1 VTGVQTCALP
11 ISLFYIIGLLSVY
24 LLAKNLINSKIA
36 ILALVL
42 YMLFNWTIEDNHIS
56 PQFLNLNLY
65 FILMFIF
72 VKFLNEKN
80 SRKKYIFIIALLAAA
95 ITFSHPLTPLFIISI
110 LGSMLILTG
119 KLRKKILPV
128 FIIVLAIYLAYE
140 LQRST
145 TFFYIIDYLKNFIQI
160 LMSRPSLETATSRF
174 AGLSFL
180 NRQIIFGSKM
190 FLTSFFVIFGL
201 WCILLLRKKK
211 FGTESNFFFA
221 WAFSMIPFILVMS
234 QIFKGEFYERFVLIA
249 SLPFGF
255 LTAYALEHYKFKI
268 STIFIIL
275 LILTIPYFLGKHGNE
290 AFQSESLQKLN
301 VDCFISRLST
311 DCEDKMEIVGSP
323 LNWDIENLGKTHFGI
338 SREEIMAASIYND
351 KSLQTIF
358 NLIEKQAEI
367 NKLNRVYSTN
377 EAAAYLN
384 LNFS

>member
-1 VTGVQTCALP
+1 
-11 ISLFYIIGLLSVY
+11 
-24 LLAKNLINSKIA
+24 
-36 ILALVL
+36 
-42 YMLFNWTIEDNHIS
+42 
-56 PQFLNLNLY
+56 
-65 FILMFIF
+65 
-72 VKFLNEKN
+72 
-80 SRKKYIFIIALLAAA
+80 
-95 ITFSHPLTPLFIISI
+95 
-110 LGSMLILTG
+110 MLILTG